1 MMYRIKSNPYLKS
14 DNIVPTCSNWIYY
27 WLVVDLP
34 LWKNMSSSV
43 GMMTFPTEWKDN
55 PNVPNHQPK
64 KASFAPRVISVIS
77 TSYLWWFSI
86 VLLVYQRVYPKNISD
101 FLIWLQ
107 FTYHRPTCAPFVDW
121 VPPGKI
127 NNLPWLR
134 RCPKK
139 SWVYPAGFEWAQG
152 GNKWGI
158 QLHNKMLYIYLYTY
172 TVALYV
178 YIYIYTVSI
187 YIYSYI

>member
-1 MMYRIKSNPYLKS
+1 
-14 DNIVPTCSNWIYY
+14 
-27 WLVVDLP
+27 
-34 LWKNMSSSV
+34 
-43 GMMTFPTEWKDN
+43 MTFPTEWKDN

-86 VLLVYQRVYPKNISD
+86 VMLVYQRVYPKNISD

-127 NNLPWLR
+127 NNLPWLGGVQEKLGLSGRIWVGPR
-134 RCPKK
+134 REQMRN
-139 SWVYPAGFEWAQG
+139 STTQQDVIYIYIH
-152 GNKWGI
+152 I
-158 QLHNKMLYIYLYTY
+158 QWLYMYIYIYLYT
-172 TVALYV
+172 VSLYM
-178 YIYIYTVSI
+178 YIYIYIQCLYI
-187 YIYSYI
+187 YIDLSQKLFTCP